1 MTTWRVLI
9 RQAPTK
15 GTGLGARLPV
25 NLNVPDLRQRR
36 LSLVRIVRYWPT
48 CPQGAYFHHGGIS
61 PPFNCASSYSH
72 CGIKPVVVPMHCT
85 TNGVLIREKNP
96 LMNSTWKS
104 KLTKMDRRPVGRR
117 ASFGPKNARTHF
129 DISSRTGSPLYH

>member
-9 RQAPTK
+9 HQAPVT
-15 GTGLGARLPV
+15 GNGLGARLPV
-25 NLNVPDLRQRR
+25 NLNVPGLRQRR

-48 CPQGAYFHHGGIS
+48 CPQGAYFHHGDIS
-61 PPFNCASSYSH
+61 PPFDCASFYSL
-72 CGIKPVVVPMHCT
+72 CGIKLVVVPMHRT
-85 TNGVLIREKNP
+85 TNGVLIREKFS
-96 LMNSTWKS
+96 LLNSTWKS